1 MKTEIKSELWIK
13 RKGHRFGGAF
23 FRKGELT
30 LRIARRAGAF
40 LMVALLFLMPL
51 LKNQPVYAAGE
62 GNIDGGGGGGGDG
75 SSTNKWVNG
84 DDGVR
89 VTVVHASNGS
99 AASASVDLTNRIP
112 TDIVIH
118 FTKTCKTS
126 YKAGASLTP
135 NSGTYV
141 CHQPIQSL
149 PTIIS
154 SSTGGSRIEQIKRYF
169 TDEQVLR
176 GICGYCGFDFD
187 TLISG
192 DYKLLI
198 EPLAF
203 VTFQGKRTAMTAT
216 EAALYDRLLGGTMQ
230 RKMPSLSHKNL
241 PLSIFL
247 ETSDLGFPAWSGS
260 RTERVTNES
269 IIEALGVGIVR
280 FNEQV
285 TPEIE
290 TVDYEYRVNTDVIT
304 AVSVRGDQSDP
315 DHPVNVTFQI
325 DGASYTVQNVYYPE
339 GREQLVWVRWH
350 TPPTPQIIT
359 ISVTATGSGS
369 PAKGTLVA
377 KIVDLDGY
385 DPPNPTADDRNDSY
399 SAVSVPSNMEKTAAH
414 WSIWRPWWQEHWV
427 EHTGSHSEDCAE
439 DCTSSH
445 STWVDEGWWEFDID
459 YYSASF
465 SADMSLTPDEK
476 SPTASATTIK
486 SGYGVNIRVNAAA
499 SASEAS
505 AVTEPQTAV
514 SYFPEFYYETYWRL
528 LERTSGGMNATFQFK
543 PNEYSTYN
551 RRTHFTP
558 IWMKDGSYTVY
569 TYVIDCWTPDGMLC
583 KNLMGSVGISG
594 DLWKDWHIAPKK

>member
-1 MKTEIKSELWIK
+1 M
-13 RKGHRFGGAF
+13 
-23 FRKGELT
+23 
-30 LRIARRAGAF
+30 RIARRAGAI
-40 LMVALLFLMPL
+40 LMAALLFLMPL
-51 LKNQPVYAAGE
+51 LQNQPVHAAGE
-62 GNIDGGGGGGGDG
+62 GNMDGGGGGFGDG

-89 VTVVHASNGS
+89 VTVVNASDGS
-99 AASASVDLTNRIP
+99 AVSASVDLTNRTP

-126 YKAGASLTP
+126 YRAGASLTP

-141 CHQPIQSL
+141 CYRPTQSL

-176 GICGYCGFDFD
+176 GICGYCGFNFD

-192 DYKLLI
+192 DYKLLV

-260 RTERVTNES
+260 RTERATNES

-285 TPEIE
+285 TPEVE

-304 AVSVRGDQSDP
+304 AVSVRGGQSDP

-385 DPPNPTADDRNDSY
+385 DPPNPVADDRNDSY
-399 SAVSVPSNMEKTAAH
+399 SAASVPSNMEKTAAH

-427 EHTGSHSEDCAE
+427 EHTGSHNEDCAE

-445 STWVDEGWWEFDID
+445 STWEDEGWWEFDID

-465 SADMSLTPDEK
+465 SADMDLIPDEK

-486 SGYGVNIRVNAAA
+486 SGYGVNVKVNA
-499 SASEAS
+499 SASASQAS

-528 LERTSGGMNATFQFK
+528 LERTSSGMNATFQFK
-543 PNEYSTYN
+543 QNEYSTYD

-583 KNLMGSVGISG
+583 KNLTGSVSISG